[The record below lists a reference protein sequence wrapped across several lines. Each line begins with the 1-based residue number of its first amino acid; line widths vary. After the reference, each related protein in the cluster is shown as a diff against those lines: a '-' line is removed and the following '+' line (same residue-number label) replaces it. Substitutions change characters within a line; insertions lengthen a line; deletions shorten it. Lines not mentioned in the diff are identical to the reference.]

1 MTERDDI
8 TTSDVIE
15 TEALAWIAQLDGDGF
30 TREDLD
36 AFSEWVSR
44 SPAHARIIREL
55 NGFWGELNVL
65 VDDAESIRKAGRV
78 RAELPS
84 RTRNVFRPI
93 LAASLLACVFA
104 GWMLRPSTSQEPDIV
119 AEAAETTPR
128 ALSTAVGEQGR
139 HVLPDG
145 SRLTLNTRSTVEVL
159 YTPSRR
165 HVMLKEGEAWFNI
178 EPDPD
183 RPFTVVAGDGLVRA
197 IGTVFSVRLDDDRVN
212 VVVTEGAVGVGRIA
226 DGEPLNVVDAS
237 TLAVV
242 PVGHEARIDREGA
255 KVAELPAAALS
266 SRLSWQEGYV
276 TFAGET
282 LEEVV
287 REVGRYTELRIVIE
301 DEELRS
307 IRFGGIFRTGDVDA
321 LFSSLQT
328 GFDISAD
335 RSEPGTVRLSRD

>member
-1 MTERDDI
+1 M
-8 TTSDVIE
+8 TSDVIE
-15 TEALAWIAQLDGDGF
+15 AEALGWIAQLDGDGF

-44 SPAHARIIREL
+44 SPAHARAIREL
-55 NGFWGELNVL
+55 NAFWGELNLL
-65 VDDAESIRKAGRV
+65 VDDAASIRSAGRV

-84 RTRNVFRPI
+84 RGRWMSRPA
-93 LAASLLACVFA
+93 LAAALLACVFA
-104 GWMLRPSTSQEPDIV
+104 GWMLRPAPTLDSGPVVEV
-119 AEAAETTPR
+119 AEVTPQVFT
-128 ALSTAVGEQGR
+128 TAVGEQGR
-139 HVLPDG
+139 HVLSDG
-145 SRLTLNTRSTVEVL
+145 SRLTLNTRSDVEVL
-159 YTPSRR
+159 YTSDRR
-165 HVMLKEGEAWFNI
+165 HVVLRQGEAWFDV
-178 EPDPD
+178 EPDPG

-197 IGTVFSVRLDDDRVN
+197 IGTVFSVRLDSDQVN
-212 VVVTEGAVGVGRIA
+212 VVVTEGAVGVSRFSGDEA
-226 DGEPLNVVDAS
+226 LDVVDPGA
-237 TLAVV
+237 LAVV

-287 REVGRYTELRIVIE
+287 REVGRYTDISIVIE
-301 DEELRS
+301 DEELRT
-307 IRFGGIFRTGDVDA
+307 IRFGGVFRTGDVDA
-321 LFSSLQT
+321 LFSSLQA

>member
-1 MTERDDI
+1 MTATGVLPNSE
-8 TTSDVIE
+8 VIE
-15 TEALAWIAQLDGDGF
+15 AEALAWIAQLDGDGF

-44 SPAHARIIREL
+44 SPAHARTIREL
-55 NGFWGELNVL
+55 NGFWVELNLL
-65 VDDAESIRKAGRV
+65 VDDAESIRRAGRV
-78 RAELPS
+78 RSELPS
-84 RTRNVFRPI
+84 RTRRVFRPA
-93 LAASLLACVFA
+93 LAAALLACVFA
-104 GWMLRPSTSQEPDIV
+104 GWTLLPAPSSAPEVAAGV
-119 AEAAETTPR
+119 AEAMPR
-128 ALSTAVGEQGR
+128 LLSTAVGEQGR

-145 SRLTLNTRSTVEVL
+145 SRLTLNTSSDAEVV
-159 YTPSRR
+159 YTANRR
-165 HVMLKEGEAWFNI
+165 HVVLKRGEAWFDI
-178 EPDPD
+178 EADPD
-183 RPFTVVAGDGLVRA
+183 RPFTVVAGDGLVKA
-197 IGTVFSVRLDDDRVN
+197 IGTIFSVRIDGGRVS
-212 VVVTEGAVGVGRIA
+212 VVVTEGAVGVGRLA
-226 DGEPLNVVDAS
+226 DGEEPDIVDSSA
-237 TLAVV
+237 LAVV
-242 PVGHEARIDREGA
+242 PVGHEASIDEAGA

-287 REVGRYTELRIVIE
+287 REVSRYTELRIIIE

-321 LFSSLQT
+321 LFNSLQT